1 MLSAIKEL
9 FTPHKD
15 YAGRHID
22 AVIDRLAAQ
31 TGTEPHAWSYLREQ
45 AVYENTLNGMRIY
58 PHELRKYAA

>member
-31 TGTEPHAWSYLREQ
+31 TGTETHAWSYLHEQ
-45 AVYENTLNGMRIY
+45 AVYETECVFTRMS
-58 PHELRKYAA
+58 